1 MLGPSQEMQSPK
13 HPTEGQN
20 IASTHQSSSKAK
32 GVATKLHW
40 SLCAG
45 PQVSETGAN
54 YQLPPVL
61 SSPQASSTCQVPAV
75 LQAGK
80 AEPVPWKVQEMD
92 PHSNLFAASL
102 TEARIRGFP
111 HFTTLNWRGRS
122 MLMCVCQVKVKVTQS
137 CLTVC
142 DPMDCSLSGFS
153 VHGILQARITR
164 VGCHSFPSP
173 GDLPNSGIKPWPPVL
188 QVGFFII
195 WTIREA
201 RPTLQLYSQRS
212 PTWCSF

>member
-1 MLGPSQEMQSPK
+1 
-13 HPTEGQN
+13 
-20 IASTHQSSSKAK
+20 
-32 GVATKLHW
+32 
-40 SLCAG
+40 
-45 PQVSETGAN
+45 
-54 YQLPPVL
+54 
-61 SSPQASSTCQVPAV
+61 
-75 LQAGK
+75 
-80 AEPVPWKVQEMD
+80 MD

-122 MLMCVCQVKVKVTQS
+122 MLMCVCQVKAKVTQS

-173 GDLPNSGIKPWPPVL
+173 GDLPNSGIEPRLNTRPFRYNLNQIPYDHTMEEINRFKGL
-188 QVGFFII
+188 DQRECLKNCGQRFI
-195 WTIREA
+195 
-201 RPTLQLYSQRS
+201 TLYRKQ
-212 PTWCSF
+212 